1 MYIYFTANLTRAMYE
16 LSREG
21 HCIRSLKIEPASWFM
36 SRRETIAVFG
46 ICSDSCYGRSLYCRF
61 CSVHVRAS
69 AIRVFVYI
77 YMRVQLLGMTA
88 ILY

>member
-21 HCIRSLKIEPASWFM
+21 HCIRSLKIEPASWFV

-61 CSVHVRAS
+61 SSVRAS
-69 AIRVFVYI
+69 AIRVFGYI
-77 YMRVQLLGMTA
+77 YLRVQLLGMTA